1 MSRISL
7 KSRKEIPLKIYNINI
22 NKEKNLKK
30 FENRNSNRKTKPNI
44 YFNDDLI
51 SNKQLFETKREIKMK
66 RFLTDKKLSRLNY
79 KELYRFNSSSD
90 LTNINTQNNSYKEL
104 AQGNSI
110 DNIQIMISNSNS
122 NNSKSRENT
131 ENNSR
136 KKDLN
141 KLFSKN
147 LINFD
152 DRRKIKKINSST
164 VLRLY
169 DLYLKRKNQKLNIDD
184 VIPINRTFTKL
195 F

>member
-79 KELYRFNSSSD
+79 KELSQYID
-90 LTNINTQNNSYKEL
+90 LIHQ
-104 AQGNSI
+104 
-110 DNIQIMISNSNS
+110 
-122 NNSKSRENT
+122 
-131 ENNSR
+131 
-136 KKDLN
+136 
-141 KLFSKN
+141 
-147 LINFD
+147 
-152 DRRKIKKINSST
+152 
-164 VLRLY
+164 
-169 DLYLKRKNQKLNIDD
+169 
-184 VIPINRTFTKL
+184 VI
-195 F
+195 